1 MFPDKDMSLITFNP
15 VVGYFITMNP
25 GYAGRQELP
34 ENLKVQFRG
43 VCMMVPDRR
52 EIMKTFLATSGYTTN
67 EDLATKFNIVYRQ
80 CEEQLSKQRHYDFGL
95 RNIKSVLR
103 QAGNI
108 LREEMERCT
117 AKGITPDLKII
128 EEQLMY
134 KALKDMNLSKLV
146 KDDVKLFE
154 SLLDDVFVNFLKK
167 NEPNKVILTN
177 VELVLKE
184 YSLISYGYNAMDSN
198 KSDAWLTKILQLYDT
213 NCVRHSIML
222 VGPTGAGKSTI
233 IHALTNAMTR
243 VSETTRKN
251 DKEIWK
257 LERLN
262 PRSITQDQ
270 LYGERDADSGDFY
283 PGVFSTIWKE
293 VNTKKPKSVQTWMVC
308 DGPVDAIWVEDLN
321 TVMDD
326 NKILTLANNERI
338 PMSDNVKLIFENES
352 LKNASPATVSRAG
365 IV

>member
-1 MFPDKDMSLITFNP
+1 
-15 VVGYFITMNP
+15 
-25 GYAGRQELP
+25 
-34 ENLKVQFRG
+34 
-43 VCMMVPDRR
+43 
-52 EIMKTFLATSGYTTN
+52 
-67 EDLATKFNIVYRQ
+67 
-80 CEEQLSKQRHYDFGL
+80 
-95 RNIKSVLR
+95 
-103 QAGNI
+103 
-108 LREEMERCT
+108 
-117 AKGITPDLKII
+117 
-128 EEQLMY
+128 
-134 KALKDMNLSKLV
+134 MNLSKLV

-167 NEPNKVILTN
+167 NEPNRNILQNIESVI
-177 VELVLKE
+177 KE
-184 YSLISYGYNAMDSN
+184 QALINYGYNANDTA

-213 NCVRHSIML
+213 NTVRHAFML

-233 IHALTNAMTR
+233 IKVLTDALSR
-243 VSETTRKN
+243 WSETTKKA

-257 LERLN
+257 IERLN

-270 LYGERDADSGDFY
+270 LYGERDLDSGDFF

-293 VNTKKPKSVQTWMVC
+293 VNTKKPKSVVTWMVC

-338 PMSDNVKLIFENES
+338 PMSDNVKLVFENES